1 MENLTGYGLFF
12 LLIKLIHITASTV
25 WVGGSLFFLLVVNQS
40 LTNENKFIKGI
51 LGANFKQIV
60 DLCIWVL
67 LLSGIIL
74 TVNKLTSNSATVVY
88 GSLLGF
94 KLALVAW
101 VTFLIW
107 FKKPSKS
114 HFSLE
119 VGSKSQVVKDFFSRD
134 RISVLLGVIII
145 YISETLANLQ
155 NI

>member
-101 VTFLIW
+101 TTFLIW

-119 VGSKSQVVKDFFSRD
+119 VDSKSQIVKDFFSRD

>member
-1 MENLTGYGLFF
+1 MDNITGFGLFF
-12 LLIKLIHITASTV
+12 LIIKLIHITASTI

-40 LTNENKFIKGI
+40 ITQENKFLKGI
-51 LGANFKQIV
+51 LGSNFKQIV
-60 DLCIWVL
+60 DLCIWIL
-67 LLSGIIL
+67 LLSGVIL

-107 FKKPSKS
+107 FKKRSKS
-114 HFSLE
+114 YFSEESVTKNQML
-119 VGSKSQVVKDFFSRD
+119 KDFFSRD
-134 RISVLLGVIII
+134 RLLVILGIIII
-145 YISETLANLQ
+145 YVSETLANLQ